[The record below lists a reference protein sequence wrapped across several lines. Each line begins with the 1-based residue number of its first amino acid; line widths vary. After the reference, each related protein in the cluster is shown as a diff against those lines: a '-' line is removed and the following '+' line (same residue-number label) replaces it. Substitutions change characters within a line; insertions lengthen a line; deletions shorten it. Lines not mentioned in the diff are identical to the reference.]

1 MRGQRRSAVL
11 GGALA
16 MALTLGAC
24 GGDGGGAAPG
34 EGGRTAITVS
44 SLPSA
49 FLAPLYIA
57 EKDGL
62 FEREGLD
69 VTIVELQS
77 GADGVPAAISGSS
90 QYADLGFDDLAT
102 LSAEGEDSLV
112 MVHNLV
118 RRVTFTLVMNPD
130 VARERGVSRESP
142 IEARF
147 AALKGLRL
155 GVTSPGAASDKYM
168 RYYLREAGLDPERDA
183 EIIAIGD
190 GASLLAALETGQIDA
205 YQLSPPTPYVAQAE
219 GFGTVL
225 IDGPSGDVP
234 TFADFAYTG
243 FAANREWA
251 DANPEAARA
260 FSRALNSAMGQ
271 VLADPRAAA
280 EKIVDRM
287 SAGDLPVLQQTL
299 EALAPALSADG
310 CFDAAAVQTTLTVMH
325 DVQITDS
332 AGDPAEGALWTN
344 AYNQC

>member
-1 MRGQRRSAVL
+1 MRGRVRSAIL
-11 GGALA
+11 GAALA
-16 MALTLGAC
+16 LALPLAAC
-24 GGDGGGAAPG
+24 GGDTGG
-34 EGGRTAITVS
+34 EGGRTEITVS

-57 EKDGL
+57 EKDGI
-62 FEREGLD
+62 FERAGLD

-77 GADGVPAAISGSS
+77 GADGVPAVISGSS
-90 QYADLGFDDLAT
+90 QFADLGFDDLAT
-102 LSAEGEDSLV
+102 LAAEGEDSIT

-142 IEARF
+142 IEARY

-190 GASLLAALETGQIDA
+190 GASLLAALETEQIDA
-205 YQLSPPTPYVAQAE
+205 YQLSPPTPYVAEAG

-234 TFADFAYTG
+234 QFADFAYTG

-251 DANPEAARA
+251 EANPEATRA
-260 FSRALNSAMGQ
+260 FNQALNEAMGQ
-271 VLADPRAAA
+271 VLADPHAAA

-287 SAGDLPVLQQTL
+287 SAGELPVLQQTL
-299 EALAPALSADG
+299 EALAPALSENG
-310 CFDAAAVQTTLTVMH
+310 CFDAAAVQSTLAVM
-325 DVQITDS
+325 QQAGITET